1 MNQPREAASP
11 ATRMRLNRFLA
22 RAGVASRRKSDIL
35 IQNGAVQ
42 VNGTCVREPGRAI
55 IVDRDRVD
63 IAGRQIV
70 LPDVFEYILLHKPAG
85 CLVTRSDTHGRPTV
99 FDRVRGLHQ
108 GTIAVGRLDWDTTGL
123 LLLTDDG
130 ELAFR
135 LMHPRFEIEKRYKVL
150 VAGTPTPTALERLQR
165 GIELDDGMTA
175 PAKLCLQRQMG
186 PGNETQVEICIHEGR
201 KRQVRRM
208 FETIG
213 HPVKSLARIGFAGLG
228 LDHLKSGQW
237 RNLRPGELANLFS
250 QVGLSP

>member
-1 MNQPREAASP
+1 
-11 ATRMRLNRFLA
+11 MRLNRFLA

-35 IQNGAVQ
+35 IQNGVVK
-42 VNGTCVREPGRAI
+42 VNGICVREPGRGI
-55 IVDRDRVD
+55 FVGQDRVD
-63 IAGRQIV
+63 VADRQVV

-99 FDRVRGLHQ
+99 FDQVHGLHQ
-108 GTIAVGRLDWDTTGL
+108 GTISVGRLDWDTTGL

-150 VAGTPTPTALERLQR
+150 VEGIPAPTALEHLQR
-165 GIELDDGMTA
+165 GIELEDGVTA
-175 PAKLCLQRQMG
+175 PAKLCLRRQMG
-186 PGNETQVEICIHEGR
+186 RTNETQVEICIHEGR

-213 HPVKSLARIGFAGLG
+213 HPVKALARIGFADLT
-228 LDHLKSGQW
+228 LEHLKSGQW
-237 RNLRPGELANLFS
+237 RDLRPGEIANLFS